1 MLRHWCSVFSSIVW
15 IYQKCHLLTEGFL
28 TFSEVS
34 ITHYFKVVRGCCTQ
48 VHMLITDDKINIRI
62 VHVDFRRWDGKLN
75 SRCWGGLV
83 TASAMTRGYITRP
96 AIRQNITAPRAPSAN
111 ALSVYTQFISN
122 RRQHSNQWTRYNAT
136 NVYILLPILYVNN
149 LISQKATQFEL
160 FLMTPNKR

>member
-1 MLRHWCSVFSSIVW
+1 MLKRCSMNSRYFVLGKYTKFKVFV
-15 IYQKCHLLTEGFL
+15 
-28 TFSEVS
+28 
-34 ITHYFKVVRGCCTQ
+34 KVVRGCCTQ

-62 VHVDFRRWDGKLN
+62 VHVDFRSWDGKLN